1 MNTPETVQFV
11 SDHVRPLAE
20 FARDFIIRATPVI
33 QKWSSIEPL
42 LGNDDA
48 VIEDER
54 GAEGVQQLTCGQ
66 VRAFINI
73 ISGLNFAGT
82 FDVISTPCVREPLN
96 LD

>member
-1 MNTPETVQFV
+1 MNLPIASQYV
-11 SDHVRPLAE
+11 SYHVRPLAE

-42 LGNDDA
+42 LGNDDE

-54 GAEGVQQLTCGQ
+54 GAEGVQPLTCGQ

-73 ISGLNFAGT
+73 ISGLNFTGT
-82 FDVISTPCVREPLN
+82 FDVISTPCVREPLK